1 MVDRKSR
8 EVFDEPPPPSSTR
21 RRDQQ
26 ALIVICGI
34 LGNRFGVSA
43 REVHFDSRFV
53 EDLGIDAFDLPDLIL
68 ALEEAFELDISI
80 ALAARILTV
89 KDAIRCALAR

>member
-1 MVDRKSR
+1 MVDRKPR
-8 EVFDEPPPPSSTR
+8 DVFDEPHPPSSTR

-26 ALIVICGI
+26 ALVVICGI
-34 LGNRFGVSA
+34 LSSRFGVPA

-68 ALEEAFELDISI
+68 ALEEAFEIDISV

-89 KDAIRCALAR
+89 TDAIRCALAR